1 MQLKKIQVSLII
13 LTLFV
18 PLFVSAASE
27 YESSSNVA
35 AGVIGTAGTGAT
47 YELSPS
53 KMFSFDSDF
62 GQDLYENTYNRVR
75 SEASD
80 KAVER
85 VLADRRI
92 SKEELFAVV
101 PGANIGKLLAKPDSA
116 SQLSPQDV
124 EKRRQDVQNFLAEEK
139 ELADLEV
146 RTTMEVQPTELFS
159 NGDESDSGFDLIA
172 DLTLIELILFG
183 KVESPMSG
191 AGPGAPA
198 GSNVISVG
206 GGGAAP
212 AGGPGSTAGGG
223 AGGGSGIAGGVDDFG
238 SADED
243 VGVGRGLFGPG
254 GGPPV
259 QVRCPLEESFNN
271 AVEAARSREQAA
283 AENGEGENGGGGV
296 GGGGDHDNG
305 FGGVAGGGAAAGSGA
320 PSGEGKNG
328 PLVPEVP
335 ANWARPR
342 ACDGVFCIK
351 IEAVYKKESSFQDTD
366 NCIACHFEKMN
377 DAFKKAVSHN
387 LVPSKATGNLIEA
400 PKCKRSM
407 FNLKQNFILIPQPI
421 LTPPNDDLI
430 TKGDFLKN
438 WIDYVEKYHANP
450 GQCRKLKAA
459 TNDEGEGEERDLST
473 KMAEVISLGQV
484 CDSEKDERAEA
495 ASRALEQSIQ
505 GTDQQK
511 ILNEI
516 QKQVEA
522 KKQGAAEFLKQYRL
536 QHDAGNQASQFTVIL
551 QEIDTMNAY
560 FTAFENLYSQLV
572 DSKQDASPCSDLINK
587 EACS

>member
-1 MQLKKIQVSLII
+1 MQLKRFSVSFLVFTLLI
-13 LTLFV
+13 

-27 YESSSNVA
+27 YESSSNIA

-47 YELSPS
+47 YELSPGR
-53 KMFSFDSDF
+53 MFSFDSDF
-62 GQDLYENTYNRVR
+62 GQDLYELTYNRVK

-80 KAVER
+80 KAIER
-85 VLADRRI
+85 VLADRKV

-101 PGANIGKLLAKPDSA
+101 PGANIGKLLTKPDSA
-116 SQLSPQDV
+116 AQLSADDV

-146 RTTMEVQPTELFS
+146 RTTMEVQPTEFFS

-183 KVESPMSG
+183 KVEAPMSG

-198 GSNVISVG
+198 GSNAIGIGGGAAPGGPGPAVGGGAGAAGPGAVGAAG
-206 GGGAAP
+206 GGGAAGGP
-212 AGGPGSTAGGG
+212 AAGVPAGVPGGPG
-223 AGGGSGIAGGVDDFG
+223 GS
-238 SADED
+238 
-243 VGVGRGLFGPG
+243 
-254 GGPPV
+254 PPV
-259 QVRCPLEESFNN
+259 QVRCPLEQSFNN

-283 AENGEGENGGGGV
+283 SDASGNDGGADGGSGGSGGG
-296 GGGGDHDNG
+296 
-305 FGGVAGGGAAAGSGA
+305 AGSGA
-320 PSGEGKNG
+320 GGGGSGGGGSGSGEASDEEKNA

-335 ANWARPR
+335 ANWVRPR

-351 IEAVYKKESSFQDTD
+351 IEAVYKRESAFQDTD

-407 FNLKQNFILIPQPI
+407 FNLKQNIILIPQPI

-450 GQCRKLKAA
+450 GQCQKLKAA
-459 TNDEGEGEERDLST
+459 TDRNEERDLST
-473 KMAEVISLGQV
+473 KIAEVISLGQV
-484 CDSEKDERAEA
+484 CDSDKDERAEA
-495 ASRALEQSIQ
+495 ASRELEKSIA

-522 KKQGAAEFLKQYRL
+522 KKQGAAAFLKQHRL
-536 QHDAGNQASQFTVIL
+536 QHDAGNQATQFTVL
-551 QEIDTMNAY
+551 LNEIDTMNSY
-560 FTAFENLYSQLV
+560 FKAFENLYEQLISGES
-572 DSKQDASPCSDLINK
+572 DSPCKTLVNK
-587 EACS
+587 ETCS